1 MQILKLD
8 KREAGKLLASDKALA
23 FTIMTILLSEYG
35 QDVFDLK
42 TPVLFNML
50 EEDFNIKLSEETENR
65 INAALTAMQTDL
77 FYTQFSP
84 FKAITMALNSG
95 DIGGFA
101 DEDGSDDEDEIS
113 TSEILWAIS
122 EVGLLNGLTFKES
135 SDNISEEIVEKC
147 NEIIDDESED
157 LDEVDDD
164 VDTLEEAYTE
174 PYYYRAVANG
184 ALTLAVQ
191 LLKIGVDP
199 EIVSEIL
206 GQFDRKIDD
215 IATMDYDDDEDD

>member
-8 KREAGKLLASDKALA
+8 KREAGKLLASDKTLA
-23 FTIMTILLSEYG
+23 FTLMTILLSKYG

-50 EEDFNIKLSEETENR
+50 EEDFNIKLPEEAENR

-77 FYTQFSP
+77 FYTQYP
-84 FKAITMALNSG
+84 AFKSITMALNSG

-101 DEDGSDDEDEIS
+101 DEDGSDDKDEIS
-113 TSEILWAIS
+113 TAEILWAIS
-122 EVGLLNGLTFKES
+122 EVGLLNGLNFKES
-135 SDNISEEIVEKC
+135 SDNISDDIIEKC

-164 VDTLEEAYTE
+164 VDTISEAYEE

-184 ALTLAVQ
+184 ALTLAIQ
-191 LLKIGVDP
+191 LLKLGVDP
-199 EIVSEIL
+199 DIVSEIL
-206 GQFDRKIDD
+206 EQFDRKIDD
-215 IATMDYDDDEDD
+215 IATMDNDDEDD

>member
-8 KREAGKLLASDKALA
+8 KREAGKLLASDKTLA
-23 FTIMTILLSEYG
+23 FTLMTILLSKYG

-50 EEDFNIKLSEETENR
+50 EEDFNIKLPEEAENR

-101 DEDGSDDEDEIS
+101 DEDGSDDKDEIS
-113 TSEILWAIS
+113 TAEILWAIS
-122 EVGLLNGLTFKES
+122 EVGLLNGLNFKES
-135 SDNISEEIVEKC
+135 ADNISDDIIEKC

-157 LDEVDDD
+157 LDEVNDD
-164 VDTLEEAYTE
+164 VDTIDEAYVE

-184 ALTLAVQ
+184 ALTLAIQ

-199 EIVSEIL
+199 DIVSEIL
-206 GQFDRKIDD
+206 EQFDRKIDD
-215 IATMDYDDDEDD
+215 IATMDNDDEDD